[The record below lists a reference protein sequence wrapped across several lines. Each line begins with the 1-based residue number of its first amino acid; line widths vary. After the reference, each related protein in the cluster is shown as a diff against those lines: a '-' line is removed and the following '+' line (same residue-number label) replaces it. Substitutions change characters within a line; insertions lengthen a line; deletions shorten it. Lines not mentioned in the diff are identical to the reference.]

1 MLGLWAR
8 PKIAGLAITWAA
20 AVAVVA
26 GLVALGRL
34 AAINRGTEDT
44 AALAVVVTQL
54 MERTVQAL
62 YLALSSVVD
71 AYELMSPA
79 ANDPEFRS
87 LLRHRLEDI
96 PFTRALFVIG
106 PDGWITHDTDYPT
119 TPRVSLE
126 DRPYFRA
133 YAVDGEQAPT
143 VWPPLLS
150 RSGTGWFLPVT
161 TELRRA
167 EAFNGIVVAA
177 LQADRFT
184 QELRSTGLGAS
195 HLIGLFHDD
204 GTLVASFPPRPDDVG
219 RRYADLP
226 IFSDDAPDSLVRES
240 AAWGI
245 WNVPGERIVSYRRLE
260 NAPLVVLVSIG
271 VNEVLAG
278 WRRVAAAAT
287 IAMLALTAVLV
298 WQVKRF
304 ARAHVRR
311 EQERQR
317 QAQIEKLEALGQL
330 TGGIAHDFS
339 NVLHILTMNLQLLR
353 VGREN
358 PAVVEQ
364 ALDSCERAVRNATA
378 MIERLLRI
386 ARRQPLTL
394 SRMRLDE
401 WLTAAKPLLIQA
413 AGSEVTLD
421 VEVQRGMPEV
431 LCDPDELDVALLN
444 LVVNARHATEDRR
457 GCVTVRAFPCDEE
470 GSGLPPGLVATP
482 PKFVC
487 LAVIDDGCGMTEEVR
502 KRAIEPFYSTKGE
515 AGTGLGLSQVYGFMK
530 QIGGSMTI
538 TSSPEAGTAVHLF
551 IPVAPP
557 AVGPAG
563 APPAP
568 GPSGIRT
575 SSN

>member
-26 GLVALGRL
+26 ALIAFGRVA
-34 AAINRGTEDT
+34 AVNRGTADT
-44 AALAVVVTQL
+44 DALAVVVTQL

-62 YLALSSVVD
+62 YLALSSVAD
-71 AYELMSPA
+71 AHELLSPA
-79 ANDPEFRS
+79 TNDDDFRG
-87 LLRHRLEDI
+87 LMQRRLEDI

-106 PDGWITHDTDYPT
+106 ADGWITHDTDYPT
-119 TPRVSLE
+119 TPQVSLE
-126 DRPYFRA
+126 DRPYFEA
-133 YAVDGEQAPT
+133 YARNGLTAPT

-161 TELRRA
+161 TELRRS
-167 EAFNGIVVAA
+167 EAFKGIVVAA

-184 QELRSTGLGAS
+184 EELRSTGLAAS

-204 GTLVASFPPRPDDVG
+204 GTLIASFPPRPDDVG
-219 RRYADLP
+219 KRFADLP
-226 IFSDDAPDSLVRES
+226 IFSVAAPES
-240 AAWGI
+240 VARAPATWGFGH
-245 WNVPGERIVSYRRLE
+245 VPGERIVSYRRLD

-271 VNEVLAG
+271 MDDVLAS

-298 WQVKRF
+298 WQVRRF
-304 ARAHVRR
+304 ARADVRR
-311 EQERQR
+311 EHERQR

-339 NVLHILTMNLQLLR
+339 NVLQILTSNLDLLR
-353 VGREN
+353 TGRGSPEIF
-358 PAVVEQ
+358 EQ
-364 ALDSCERAVRNATA
+364 ALDSCEHAVRNATA

-386 ARRQPLTL
+386 ARRKPLAL
-394 SRMRLDE
+394 SRLRLDE
-401 WLTAAKPLLIQA
+401 WLAAVKPLLVQA
-413 AGSEVTLD
+413 TGSNVTLD
-421 VEVQRGMPEV
+421 VDVQGGLPDV

-444 LVVNARHATEDRR
+444 LVVNARHATEDRH
-457 GCVTVRAFPCDEE
+457 GHVTIRAFACGNE
-470 GSGLPPGLVATP
+470 GSGLPPRLVASP
-482 PKFVC
+482 AKFVC
-487 LAVIDDGCGMTEEVR
+487 LAVIDDGCGMTDDVR
-502 KRAIEPFYSTKGE
+502 KRAIEPFFSTKGE
-515 AGTGLGLSQVYGFMK
+515 FGTGLGLSQVYGFME

-538 TSSPEAGTAVHLF
+538 TSSPETGTAVYLF

-557 AVGPAG
+557 GEPAE
-563 APPAP
+563 PAP
-568 GPSGIRT
+568 APAQTGIRT